1 MRSFS
6 LLLSLIVQEVKQFPG
21 REGVYDQRLSAARP
35 TFAITTLQNW
45 YNEGT
50 GLWNTTGWWNSANAL
65 TVLADFAAINPAL
78 NEQAYHVYPQTF
90 TGAQQTSI
98 NVSKTMTAT
107 SLGSSSSLS
116 RPSMESFPGFLND
129 YYDDEGWCI
138 SISRSPSTTAEQMLG
153 GP

>member
-6 LLLSLIVQEVKQFPG
+6 LLLSLIVQGVKQFPG

-35 TFAITTLQNW
+35 TFAITTLQKW

-50 GLWNTTGWWNSANAL
+50 GLWDTTGWWNSANAL

-78 NEQAYHVYPQTF
+78 NEHAYHVYQHTF
-90 TGAQQTSI
+90 KRAQQTNI
-98 NVSKTMTAT
+98 NVSKIMTAN
-107 SLGSSSSLS
+107 SLGSSSALS
-116 RPSMESFPGFLND
+116 RSSMESFPGFLND

-138 SISRSPSTTAEQMLG
+138 SISRSLGTTAEQTLG